1 MYQYVAAGLFVLGAT
16 AVAWLLD
23 RETDEERELHE
34 ELERRNARARSDYQ
48 AASKADA
55 REQARAH
62 ERAALGLKA
71 EYQEYCFKFRSRL
84 QGPAKEFDALAQRL
98 ANDLADVSIS
108 PYRRNALR
116 LLSGRLQDTQN
127 RLAGFFAYCE
137 WYLHTLE
144 KLALRQ
150 QFSDLMS
157 MAQPQSRLPDDWFY
171 SGKVVLASVAEI
183 DHAFNAY
190 RQRLELRAEK
200 QADVWTDTQQRS
212 LMMQYPDQ
220 NAVPVQMIGNAKRP
234 DFFKACVFRGALHA
248 EHILENVPCTAFI
261 EKARV
266 SPQHGDGYTVRCF
279 PSFCSVDKQQA
290 ANAGIV
296 AFLPRSESSFPGKI
310 YPRGER
316 IEVYVH
322 YYDLLL
328 SKDQV
333 TVTQQPESL
342 RYGEQSTAPVFIHVD
357 TAVHD
362 LEGLERESTG
372 LEWHLRSTVEVD
384 GVLIV
389 SLQLGAWQVEAKV
402 SAKHAQLEILSVTR
416 TGFDSVEL
424 DTLPC
429 PVRLIDL
436 KLKDSVFC
444 DALQF
449 EAFMTFCR
457 QQSLF
462 AGDGLARKRAGQFF
476 ERWNAVTD
484 YLLAETG
491 HVVFSLSD
499 VTELDERSLECS
511 CNSSLDGS
519 LTKLI
524 EKSRNT
530 PRLFI
535 EELFLSANGELRW
548 LQVAEL
554 HGVPEVVVSKRYEI
568 EHKGLKRPGPNSGY
582 LGLQPSQYRIRFPNR
597 GDLANLGRQK
607 VAIQGFLG
615 GRLVNRDL
623 QQILLMPD
631 RYAPKPDPFWSERVA
646 DGLKWRDPNWQE
658 PGKAMAAK
666 KVIEAAL
673 IESNLYLVQ
682 GPPGTGKTTCIVELL
697 HQLFCAKPDSKIL
710 VVSQQ
715 NTAVDNA
722 LDRFLEQFPGFSS
735 NVLRIGND
743 VDKVQVEVQPR
754 MTENVLMEYLRARQQ
769 DYSLASLEN
778 PVKADWI
785 EAWMDSIYHPSDQG
799 RSQFDDELAELVV
812 QDHGLIGATCVG
824 LSSRRYGMDRLAFD
838 ICIVDEGGRATVPE
852 LLIPLMRSRKA
863 IIIGDHFQLPPSI
876 GRALLEADAKTALP
890 FLEETFLKTSFFEQ
904 LYENLPAACFGRL
917 VEQFRMVE
925 PIGDLVADLFYTTDN
940 VRGLH
945 NGKVHKREHFL
956 DREHCLRWVDVPHG
970 KEGDEGDGGTS
981 LFNDGEAKAIIDF
994 LTTSAQKLAVR
1005 QADAPDS
1012 FERKTVAIITPY
1024 GAQKRLINKL
1034 FSALKK
1040 NLAVIDQVFEV
1051 KIDTVDSFQGSEA
1064 DIVLYS
1070 TVRTQGGI
1078 RFLLDRQRLNVACS
1092 RARENL
1098 TFFGHAQFLRR
1109 QERGKNALFSLIIDR
1124 SARATAFNR
1133 ALAKVEKKKESIA
1146 SRG

>member
-48 AASKADA
+48 AAFKADA
-55 REQARAH
+55 RVQAH
-62 ERAALGLKA
+62 ERERVALHLKA
-71 EYQEYCFKFRSRL
+71 EYEKFCIKFRSRL
-84 QGPAKEFDALAQRL
+84 QGPAKEFEALAQRL
-98 ANDLADVSIS
+98 ANDLSDVSIS

-137 WYLHTLE
+137 WYLRTLE
-144 KLALRQ
+144 KLAQRQ
-150 QFSDLMS
+150 QFSELMS
-157 MAQPQSRLPDDWFY
+157 IAQPHSRLPDDWFY

-183 DHAFNAY
+183 DRAFNGY
-190 RQRLELRAEK
+190 GQRLELRAEK
-200 QADVWTDTQQRS
+200 QADVWTDTQQRA

-220 NAVPVQMIGNAKRP
+220 SAVPVQMSSNAKRP
-234 DFFKACVFRGALHA
+234 EFFKACVFRGALHA
-248 EHILENVPCTAFI
+248 EHILENVPCMAFV
-261 EKARV
+261 ERKHT
-266 SPQHGDGYTVRCF
+266 SPQYGDGYTVRCF
-279 PSFCSVDKQQA
+279 PSFCAVDKQQA
-290 ANAGIV
+290 ANGGIL
-296 AFLPRSESSFPGKI
+296 AFLPRSESSFPGKN
-310 YPRGER
+310 YPRGDQ

-328 SKDQV
+328 SKGQV
-333 TVTQQPESL
+333 TVTQHPESL

-357 TAVHD
+357 SAVHD
-362 LEGLERESTG
+362 LEGLERESAG
-372 LEWHLRSTVEVD
+372 AEWQLRGSVEVD
-384 GVLIV
+384 GELIV
-389 SLQLGAWQVEAKV
+389 SLQLGAWQVEVKV
-402 SAKHAQLEILSVTR
+402 RVNHAQLETVSVMR

-424 DTLPC
+424 DSLPC

-436 KLKDSVFC
+436 RFKDSVFC

-449 EAFMTFCR
+449 EAFLVFCR

-462 AGDGLARKRAGQFF
+462 AGDGQARKRAGQFF
-476 ERWNAVTD
+476 ERWSAVTD

-491 HVVFSLSD
+491 HVVFSLDD
-499 VTELDERSLECS
+499 VIEQSERSLQCS
-511 CNSSLDGS
+511 CAVSLSDG
-519 LTKLI
+519 LLKLI
-524 EKSRNT
+524 EKARGT
-530 PRLFI
+530 PRLFV
-535 EELFLSANGELRW
+535 EELYLSASGEERW
-548 LQVAEL
+548 LQIAEL
-554 HGVPEVVVSKRYEI
+554 QGVPEAVALKRYEI
-568 EHKGLKRPGPNSGY
+568 EHKGLKRPGPDSGY
-582 LGLQPSQYRIRFPNR
+582 LRVQPSQYRTRFPNR
-597 GDLANLGRQK
+597 GELANLGRQK
-607 VAIQGFLG
+607 VALQGFLG
-615 GRLVNRDL
+615 GRLVNRGL

-631 RYAPKPDPFWSERVA
+631 RYVPKPDPFWSERVA
-646 DGLKWRDPNWQE
+646 SGLQWRDLNWQA
-658 PGKAMAAK
+658 PGKAKDAK
-666 KVIEAAL
+666 NIIEAAL
-673 IESNLYLVQ
+673 VESNLYLIQ

-697 HQLFCAKPDSKIL
+697 HQLFTAKPDSRVL

-722 LDRFLEQFPGFSS
+722 LDRFLAQFPGFSS

-754 MTENVLMEYLRARQQ
+754 MTENVLMEYLHKRQQ
-769 DYSLASLEN
+769 DYSLASLES
-778 PVKADWI
+778 PVKASWI

-799 RSQFDDELAELVV
+799 RSLFDDELAELVV
-812 QDHGLIGATCVG
+812 QDHSLIGATCVG
-824 LSSRRYGMDRLAFD
+824 LSSRRYGMDRLVFD

-904 LYENLPAACFGRL
+904 LYENLPAACCGRL

-925 PIGDLVADLFYTTDN
+925 PIGDLVADLFYTNDN

-945 NGKVHKREHFL
+945 NGTVHERECFL
-956 DREHCLRWVDVPHG
+956 DPEHCLRWVDIPHG
-970 KEGDEGDGGTS
+970 KEEHEGTS
-981 LFNDGEAKAIIDF
+981 SFNVAEARAIADF
-994 LTTSAQKLAVR
+994 LKMSAQKLAER
-1005 QADAPDS
+1005 KAEMPEG

-1024 GAQKRLINKL
+1024 GAQKRLINKQ
-1034 FSALKK
+1034 FSELRKRMV
-1040 NLAVIDQVFEV
+1040 LIDQMFEV

-1070 TVRTQGGI
+1070 TVRTQGRI

-1098 TFFGHAQFLRR
+1098 TFFGHSQFLRR
-1109 QERGKNALFSLIIDR
+1109 QERGKRALFSLIIDR
-1124 SARATAFNR
+1124 SVLTAAANP
-1133 ALAKVEKKKESIA
+1133 ALSKAQKKKESA
-1146 SRG
+1146 SWSVPG